1 MRARMNP
8 TTDETETGLVGARY
22 WRIGL
27 PLLVLLAVAWISFRS
42 LGTARFLPPPET
54 NISALAGRED
64 WAMAYRDPGHS
75 GASDGEIGHDPAIRW
90 SIDLGTR
97 LFGAPA
103 IVDGRV
109 YIGTGDGR
117 LLAIDS
123 KSGRTLWE
131 HRMDSAI
138 LSSPAV
144 AGGLLFFGTADREVV
159 ALEAERGEV
168 LWRFNTDGV
177 ILSSPAVYKGVVYIG
192 NEEANVYA
200 LDAGSGAQRWRFNVE
215 DRVSTGPAVND
226 AVVAVNSSSGRTYLI
241 DVKTGKSRLDYLNS
255 RTAGPPTLVEDRLYV
270 SDTAG
275 ALRAIDWRQRH
286 LPFEKAAR
294 WFRTQLW
301 AWGAFASPPV
311 QKGFLW
317 ASVDREET
325 FVGAPVVAHGR
336 VFVADRSGTVLAF
349 DNESGAPLWR
359 FHTGQVVDASPSALG
374 KTLLIG
380 DTGGRLHA
388 LDIESG
394 RTLWRMDI
402 GVAITSTPVVA
413 GDAVYLTSESGI
425 LVAIE

>member
-1 MRARMNP
+1 M
-8 TTDETETGLVGARY
+8 LGARY

-27 PLLVLLAVAWISFRS
+27 PLLALLAVAWIAFRS

-54 NISALAGRED
+54 DISALSGREE
-64 WAMAYRDPGHS
+64 WPMAYRDPGHS
-75 GASDGEIGHDPAIRW
+75 GASDGEIQHDPAIRW
-90 SIDLGTR
+90 RIDLGAR
-97 LFGAPA
+97 LFGAP
-103 IVDGRV
+103 VVVGGRV

-123 KSGRTLWE
+123 TSGRTLWE
-131 HRMDSAI
+131 HRMNSAI

-144 AGGLLFFGTADREVV
+144 AGGLLFFGTADRQVV

-168 LWRFNTDGV
+168 IWRFDADDV
-177 ILSSPAVYKGVVYIG
+177 ILSSPAVYKGIVYIG
-192 NEEANVYA
+192 DEEANVYA
-200 LDAGSGAQRWRFNVE
+200 LDAGSGAQRWRFNVGG
-215 DRVSTGPAVND
+215 RVSTGPVVND
-226 AVVAVNSSSGRTYLI
+226 TVVAVNSSSGRTYLI
-241 DVKTGKSRLDYLNS
+241 DVKTGKPRLDYLTT

-294 WFRTQLW
+294 WIRTQLW
-301 AWGAFASPPV
+301 AWGALASPPA

-325 FVGAPVVAHGR
+325 FVGAPVVAHRR
-336 VFVADRSGTVLAF
+336 VFAASRSGTVLAF
-349 DNESGAPLWR
+349 DSESGAPLWR
-359 FHTGQVVDASPSALG
+359 FETGRVIDASPSALG
-374 KTLLIG
+374 EALLIG

-388 LDIESG
+388 LDIETG
-394 RTLWRMDI
+394 RTLWRIDI
-402 GVAITSTPVVA
+402 GVAITSTPVAA
-413 GDAVYLTSESGI
+413 GNAVYLTSERGV